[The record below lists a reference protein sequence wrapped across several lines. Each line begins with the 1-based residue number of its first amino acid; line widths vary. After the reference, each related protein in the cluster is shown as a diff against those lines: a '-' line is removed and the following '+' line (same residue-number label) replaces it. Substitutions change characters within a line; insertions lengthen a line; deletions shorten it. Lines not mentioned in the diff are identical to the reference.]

1 MSQTCDSRKVVLQLA
16 NCLQLDEV
24 SLAQPNSETKRLIR
38 WVANK
43 AKQSNRLDVVREL
56 RDVTPAGTTGEFNA
70 VAFVRINVYLSTKMA
85 KMYSLNEIWFM
96 SNRLLR
102 VEEKM
107 VEHAG

>member
-1 MSQTCDSRKVVLQLA
+1 
-16 NCLQLDEV
+16 
-24 SLAQPNSETKRLIR
+24 
-38 WVANK
+38 
-43 AKQSNRLDVVREL
+43 
-56 RDVTPAGTTGEFNA
+56 
-70 VAFVRINVYLSTKMA
+70 MA